1 MRHHFCKLVDEDDDA
16 ASNFADWRWHFDS
29 ADDDDGAL
37 ILLLMMVQ
45 LDFSADDGALILW
58 LYKCP
63 FLVFRITTHGE
74 LFFGSYLDP
83 TATVGHLCVLLAD
96 RSPPCWWWWG
106 RFDQV

>member
-58 LYKCP
+58 LYKLSFFSLPCYSW
-63 FLVFRITTHGE
+63 RA
-74 LFFGSYLDP
+74 LFWLLSGSNGNGGAPLR
-83 TATVGHLCVLLAD
+83 LA
-96 RSPPCWWWWG
+96 CG
-106 RFDQV
+106 